1 MCTHWNNDR
10 LLKHLS
16 TKLDK
21 YVFDKRIQHLSDL
34 VQFIYIIKFLVTF
47 DKVTLWCF
55 DLTMWCFDLTMWCF
69 DLTMWC
75 FDLTN
80 VVLFGFRFIRKST
93 SYYIISLY
101 SPDFVSYL
109 YTHLTLYH
117 ISILTWLYIISL
129 YSPDFVSYLYTH
141 LTLYH
146 ISILTW
152 LYIISLYSPDFI
164 SYLYTHLTLYH
175 KVRWV

>member
-1 MCTHWNNDR
+1 MYLCLSNTEVYLSIFIVCKTHDCQIETNIQWSTMCTHWNNDR

-34 VQFIYIIKFLVTF
+34 VQFIFIIKYLVTF
-47 DKVTLWCF
+47 DKVSVSLHDFSVEFWIWSDIVVFWSDNVVFWSDNVVCWS
-55 DLTMWCFDLTMWCF
+55 D
-69 DLTMWC
+69 
-75 FDLTN
+75 N

-117 ISILTWLYIISL
+117 ISILTWRIEIWY
-129 YSPDFVSYLYTH
+129 
-141 LTLYH
+141 
-146 ISILTW
+146 
-152 LYIISLYSPDFI
+152 
-164 SYLYTHLTLYH
+164 